1 MNGSESPSGAKPPL
15 VSGGL
20 SNGDSVAARK
30 RKKDGLAP
38 ILTQSP
44 EPADKTGSR
53 QVAAAHTELRVHNGQ
68 GFLSMNQ
75 TYGPQH
81 QLGIETINNFSTIGG
96 FRDWANV
103 QRPVCVVA
111 KDYFVGASARYL
123 QRVLVSLPLPAGTGP
138 CARLAWPPGQT
149 LACASTHWSCNPH
162 QIRCEAETLSL
173 AAEALFFR
181 SLRHSLADFDSAA
194 TTKLRICSAD
204 WLAPPRAFTCNTI
217 VSPRLASSRLS
228 VVLFNQKASSPQQTT
243 YLSTYL
249 GSPSSSSADE
259 PAENTADE
267 EDSED
272 YCKGGYHPVQVGENF
287 RDGKYTVVRKL
298 GWGHFSTVWLS
309 RDNNSGK
316 HVALKVVRSAA
327 HYTETA
333 IDEIKLLNRIVQA
346 QPDHPGRKHVV
357 SLLDS
362 FEHKGPNGTHV
373 CMVFEVL
380 GENLLG
386 LIKRWNHRGIPM
398 PLVKQ
403 ITKQVLLG
411 LDYLHRHCGIIHTD
425 LKPENVLIEIGDV
438 EQIVKK
444 VVKNDTGDKENNRN
458 GRRRRRTLITGSQP
472 LPSPLNSSFNHSN
485 LFPSAT
491 SQASLGEMLEDA
503 KKKDSSP
510 KDGQSQTDKTADMLT
525 REVSS
530 ISLDKSP
537 TAATGEKRKAED
549 AHASDIISVKIADLG
564 NACWVNHHFTDDI
577 QTRQYRSPE
586 VILGAKWGASTDV
599 WSMAAMIFELITGD
613 YLFDPQSGTKYG
625 KDDDH
630 VAQIIELLGPFPRT
644 CLTGKWAQEIFN
656 RRGELRNIHRLRHW
670 ALPDVLREK
679 YHFKEDEAK
688 RISAF
693 LSPMLEL
700 IPDKR
705 ANAGGMAAHSWLED
719 TAGMKGIKVDGL
731 KVGSKGEDI
740 EGWSTQSRKR
750 AA

>member
-1 MNGSESPSGAKPPL
+1 MSTFIKS
-15 VSGGL
+15 
-20 SNGDSVAARK
+20 R
-30 RKKDGLAP
+30 
-38 ILTQSP
+38 TQ
-44 EPADKTGSR
+44 
-53 QVAAAHTELRVHNGQ
+53 
-68 GFLSMNQ
+68 
-75 TYGPQH
+75 
-81 QLGIETINNFSTIGG
+81 QL
-96 FRDWANV
+96 
-103 QRPVCVVA
+103 
-111 KDYFVGASARYL
+111 ASA
-123 QRVLVSLPLPAGTGP
+123 VT
-138 CARLAWPPGQT
+138 
-149 LACASTHWSCNPH
+149 
-162 QIRCEAETLSL
+162 
-173 AAEALFFR
+173 
-181 SLRHSLADFDSAA
+181 
-194 TTKLRICSAD
+194 
-204 WLAPPRAFTCNTI
+204 
-217 VSPRLASSRLS
+217 
-228 VVLFNQKASSPQQTT
+228 
-243 YLSTYL
+243 

-287 RDGKYTVVRKL
+287 KDGKYTVVRKL